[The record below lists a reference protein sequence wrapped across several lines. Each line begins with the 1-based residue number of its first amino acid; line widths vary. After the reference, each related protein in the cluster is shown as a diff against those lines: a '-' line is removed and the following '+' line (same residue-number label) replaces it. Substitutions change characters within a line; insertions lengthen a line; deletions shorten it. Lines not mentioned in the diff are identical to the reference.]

1 MEVTEM
7 RQAENRLGFSYRSDL
22 FSMKTNGWLRIGLL
36 CLAFIGLNL
45 VWSFPS
51 AAADEPSGTT
61 QSGPWIDR
69 TSASGMTILL
79 QKTKS
84 PVVEIT
90 LLLKSGSGL
99 DPADKKG
106 TALIMNNLVY
116 LKLGNVKAKI
126 GDVSVATYPDYS
138 LISFKTSPGDAK
150 KALTEVKELL
160 SYPLY
165 SYDVITD
172 LKGLYRTD
180 VQGMPVFNRVYYD
193 LTRELYGSNHPY
205 NDWIDS
211 DSLAA
216 IEGKDVYRW
225 YRQTYQPG
233 NAILSI
239 SGGVRQSIRDL
250 EKFFAAMNT
259 EAVDRRLMISPVT
272 LEENLELSREERNG
286 RVTSVGIGFAAP
298 RLTDPEYPAFRVI
311 AYYLEDYLH
320 YFEELRVKQGLIYA
334 GFVLYDY
341 LDKPKA
347 PSLTFLTVTDPE
359 LLPRVEAKTLE
370 VLDRLRTAGMDPDQ
384 IQQVVQ
390 AMKRQ
395 NEAKRSEGTG
405 ISVRNALSQYLQNR
419 LVYDENLLPKLEKV
433 QTQDIMNAAT
443 KYLTHYVRV
452 AYVPQEQAANF

>member
-1 MEVTEM
+1 MG
-7 RQAENRLGFSYRSDL
+7 QANNKRKYSHRYDGLTVKMKLRRRL
-22 FSMKTNGWLRIGLL
+22 GLL
-36 CLAFIGLNL
+36 CMAFIGLSL
-45 VWSFPS
+45 VWSLSS
-51 AAADEPSGTT
+51 AAAEQTSGITRP
-61 QSGPWIDR
+61 GPWIDR
-69 TSASGMTILL
+69 ASASGMTILL
-79 QKTKS
+79 EKTKS

-99 DPADKKG
+99 DPAGKKG

-116 LKLGNVKAKI
+116 LKLAGVKAKI
-126 GDVSVATYPDYS
+126 GNVSVATYPDYS
-138 LISFKTSPGDAK
+138 LISFRTSPGDAK
-150 KALTEVKELL
+150 KALNEVKELL

-172 LKGLYRTD
+172 LKGLYSID
-180 VQGMPVFNRVYYD
+180 IQGMPVFNRVYYD
-193 LTRELYGSNHPY
+193 LTRELYGPNHPY
-205 NDWIDS
+205 NEWIDS

-250 EKFFAAMNT
+250 EKFFTAMNT
-259 EAVDRRLMISPVT
+259 EAVDHRLMISPVT
-272 LEENLELSREERNG
+272 LEANLELSREERNG
-286 RVTSVGIGFAAP
+286 RVTSIGIGFAAP

-320 YFEELRVKQGLIYA
+320 YFEELRVKEGLIYA
-334 GFVLYDY
+334 GYVLYDY

-359 LLPRVEAKTLE
+359 LPARVEAKTLE
-370 VLDRLRTAGMDPDQ
+370 VLDHLRTEGMDPDQ
-384 IQQVVQ
+384 IQQVVE
-390 AMKRQ
+390 AIKRQ
-395 NEAKRSEGTG
+395 NKAERSEGTG

-433 QTQDIMNAAT
+433 QTQDIINAAA